1 MTPTTS
7 PEASTPRPSQPA
19 AMRLRSSAFLDGAGI
34 PSRHTCKGLNLSPQL
49 EWSGAPQA
57 TEGLLV
63 FVFDPDAGRALGAS
77 VPDGFVHW
85 LAFGLTPDV
94 TLLPEGIPTDR
105 LAGLGGRQARNDFG
119 HPAYQGPC
127 PPARHRYVFRLIALD
142 RAIDLPAGVAPA
154 RVLAAIAGHVLAQ
167 ADLTGVF
174 GPAR

>member
-1 MTPTTS
+1 
-7 PEASTPRPSQPA
+7 
-19 AMRLRSSAFLDGAGI
+19 MRLRSSAFLDDAEI
-34 PSRHTCKGLNLSPQL
+34 PARHTCKGVNLSPQL
-49 EWSGAPQA
+49 EWSGAPPA
-57 TEGLLV
+57 TESMLV
-63 FVFDPDAGRALGAS
+63 YVFDPDAGRALGAS

-85 LAFGLTPDV
+85 LAFGLSREV
-94 TLLPEGIPTDR
+94 TQLPEGISTDQ

-119 HPAYQGPC
+119 HAGYEGPC